1 MELRIQAGARK
12 TLSLRMRGWCELLW
26 GNCMLSALCWES
38 VWAVAA
44 VSFFS
49 FLELRSNEVM
59 AENGEELEA
68 KIAAAV
74 QKALAAEREKV
85 KTLDTQGTG
94 SSIKPDLLSGDPS
107 CGGS

>member
-1 MELRIQAGARK
+1 
-12 TLSLRMRGWCELLW
+12 
-26 GNCMLSALCWES
+26 MLGERLGSGSCL
-38 VWAVAA
+38 
-44 VSFFS
+44 FFL

-107 CGGS
+107 CGVS